1 MLRRL
6 TNTAPI
12 FLLTWSSCCRENL
25 LCFMHYGLSGNTMK
39 SKKNTSKFSENLS
52 RCSCSTVA
60 IFDWIVFVAW
70 LTDERCLALFPA
82 GTTVRDP
89 HHCKSLT
96 RHEQVWTC
104 AEPEFMDPSSS
115 LVWIMLKTCQ
125 SLRWQKFQSMFWAVN
140 KAATLF

>member
-70 LTDERCLALFPA
+70 LTDERCLALFPVGIIVKDPQHRESSTRCKQNLNLRRTWVQA
-82 GTTVRDP
+82 LLNEVCSSDNHDTTAP
-89 HHCKSLT
+89 LT
-96 RHEQVWTC
+96 TNQ
-104 AEPEFMDPSSS
+104 
-115 LVWIMLKTCQ
+115 
-125 SLRWQKFQSMFWAVN
+125 
-140 KAATLF
+140 